1 MSKQRVSTMNS
12 ILLIVHRPLR
22 RFSGV
27 LRDRRGAA
35 AVLLAVALSGI
46 VGFAG
51 LGSEVA
57 SWYYTTRAMQ
67 GAADSA
73 AATAA
78 AALSSATA
86 TGATITGDQLRN
98 AGRSVAATFNFANG
112 TNSTTVTVN
121 NPPATTTNLTGCSS
135 PFTGFN
141 CYVEVLISQPQTP
154 LLTSV
159 FMSTGPTIAARSVA
173 FANTSVTAD
182 GCIVALD
189 KTSGHNGISLSGSPT
204 LTLTGCALIDNSSLA
219 NGGTITAKSAY
230 VSGSISGSTPT
241 TTDGTF
247 TGTNPMPDP
256 YLNLAVPSYTHG
268 NCDQGNSSNGT
279 KITGNKV
286 RAYIPS
292 GSTPYIFCQG
302 LQVQGGSTAILCPG
316 TYIMDRGTLD
326 LLGGGILVAPP
337 TATTVPPMSAA
348 LCGADLTGGVT
359 IVLTNSSS
367 TTGPPANISIGANS
381 TSTFTAPTSGSLSGI
396 ALFQDRMACASNNCG
411 DSLGG
416 GAAQNLTG
424 VMYFP
429 SNIVTYNG
437 GASTG
442 GSVCT
447 KLIAYQ
453 ITFSGNPNFFSN
465 CSSAGTK
472 TISYTNGQ
480 LVM

>member
-1 MSKQRVSTMNS
+1 MHS
-12 ILLIVHRPLR
+12 ILSILNRPLPVVAR
-22 RFSGV
+22 L

-35 AVLLAVALSGI
+35 AVLLAIALSGI

-57 SWYYTTRAMQ
+57 SWYYTTRSMQ

-78 AALSSATA
+78 ATLSSAKA
-86 TGATITGDQLRN
+86 TGSTITGDQLRN
-98 AGRSVAATFNFANG
+98 AGRSVAATFNFADG
-112 TNSTTVTVN
+112 TGSTTVTVN
-121 NPPATTTNLTGCSS
+121 NPPATTTNLDSSRCSAL
-135 PFTGFN
+135 FTGFN
-141 CYVEVLISQPQTP
+141 CYVEVIISQPQTA

-159 FMSTGPTIAARSVA
+159 FMSTGPTISARAVA
-173 FANTSVTAD
+173 LANTNVTAD

-189 KTSGHNGISLSGSPT
+189 KTQGHTGISLSGSPT
-204 LTLTGCALIDNSSLA
+204 LTLTGCALIDNSSLS
-219 NGGTITAKSAY
+219 NGGTITAKAAY
-230 VSGSISGSTPT
+230 VSGTISGSTPT

-256 YLNLAVPSYTHG
+256 YLGAAIPSYTHG

-279 KITGNKV
+279 KITGNKQKI
-286 RAYIPS
+286 YTPS

-302 LQVQGGSTAILCPG
+302 LEIQGGSTAIFCPG

-326 LLGGGILVAPP
+326 LRGGGVLLAPP
-337 TATTVPPMSAA
+337 TATTTPPMSAA
-348 LCGADLTGGVT
+348 LCGTNTTGGVT
-359 IVLTNSSS
+359 IILTNSASS
-367 TTGPPANISIGANS
+367 SGPPANISIGANS
-381 TSTFTAPTSGSLSGI
+381 TSSFTAPASGSLSGI

-411 DSLGG
+411 DVLTGG
-416 GAAQNLTG
+416 STQNVTG

-429 SNIVTYNG
+429 SNIVSYNG

-442 GSVCT
+442 GAVCT

-453 ITFSGNPNFFSN
+453 ITFSGTPNFLSN

-472 TISYTNGQ
+472 TLSYTNGT